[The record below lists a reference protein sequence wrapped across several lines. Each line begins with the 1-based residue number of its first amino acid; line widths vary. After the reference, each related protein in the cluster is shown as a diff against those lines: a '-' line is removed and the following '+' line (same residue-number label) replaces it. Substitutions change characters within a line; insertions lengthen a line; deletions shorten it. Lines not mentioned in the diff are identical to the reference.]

1 MPRHA
6 ALGAGAESRGRAVSS
21 RLDRALDLLER
32 FVRAAERI
40 AEAAD
45 RNVKP
50 AKTPAPKR
58 ARTLTDEE
66 VRQRTR
72 AKLTRA
78 GALPR

>member
-1 MPRHA
+1 M
-6 ALGAGAESRGRAVSS
+6 LSGRSS
-21 RLDRALDLLER
+21 VGERLDRALDLLER

-45 RNVKP
+45 RDAKP
-50 AKTPAPKR
+50 QKAPAPKR

-66 VRQRTR
+66 VRNRTR